1 MSSPPSSTASR
12 TSTVAAFLSQRPS
25 RSQLNIL
32 YDATQ
37 YLQRFYEDSCEWP
50 DRRGGI
56 TRNEFNAACKIIPII
71 KDSRNEASAKTEAF
85 MKRSQAPVR
94 KSTTRKGHDSPASAT
109 RRFNARLRK
118 KVCVQAQ
125 MERLEHLAS
134 CVSQCSGSG
143 ESEVLQYFTRD
154 ALARR
159 GATSKQIELWHSAH
173 IDHTIEWAFD
183 MMRHVR
189 VL

>member
-1 MSSPPSSTASR
+1 MA
-12 TSTVAAFLSQRPS
+12 
-25 RSQLNIL
+25 
-32 YDATQ
+32 Y
-37 YLQRFYEDSCEWP
+37 
-50 DRRGGI
+50 RRGGI
-56 TRNEFNAACKIIPII
+56 ARNEFNAACKIMPII
-71 KDSRNEASAKTEAF
+71 KDSRNEASMKTEAF
-85 MKRSQAPVR
+85 MKRTQALSPVR
-94 KSTTRKGHDSPASAT
+94 KSTTQRAHDSPASVT

-118 KVCVQAQ
+118 KVCAQAHK
-125 MERLEHLAS
+125 ERLEHLAS

>member
-1 MSSPPSSTASR
+1 M
-12 TSTVAAFLSQRPS
+12 Q
-25 RSQLNIL
+25 NH
-32 YDATQ
+32 
-37 YLQRFYEDSCEWP
+37 
-50 DRRGGI
+50 
-56 TRNEFNAACKIIPII
+56 PII
-71 KDSRNEASAKTEAF
+71 KDSRNEASTKTEAF
-85 MKRSQAPVR
+85 MKRTQALAPVR

-118 KVCVQAQ
+118 KVYVQAQ
-125 MERLEHLAS
+125 KERLERLAS
-134 CVSQCSGSG
+134 SVSQCSGSG